1 LFDEAHLANDSL
13 MRVKVGAEEF
23 VHQMFGEG
31 DAGGVF
37 LNGGMYKGRLTIDK
51 GELLSGIRAVQPAF
65 ENRQA
70 ILAPFREWPRINSEV
85 EAGRIADGA
94 REVVVEL
101 GVKACRDDP
110 Q

>member
-13 MRVKVGAEEF
+13 MRVKVGAEHF
-23 VHQMFGEG
+23 VREMFGEG

-51 GELLSGIRAVQPAF
+51 AELLSGIRAVQPAF

-85 EAGRIADGA
+85 EAWTIADGG
-94 REVVVEL
+94 REVVTDL
-101 GVKACRDDP
+101 AAKACQDDP
-110 Q
+110 V